1 MQTKGTTQRVEQSA
15 CRKES
20 QLALACASSHPP
32 ENKSACDALFQSY
45 KDFRKLDLERVIRE
59 RVEKRKSAF

>member
-20 QLALACASSHPP
+20 QLALACASSQPP
-32 ENKSACDALFQSY
+32 ENKSACDSLFQAY
-45 KDFRKLDLERVIRE
+45 KDCRKLDLERVIRE